1 VTGGR
6 QKKALALVGALVLLL
21 LLPIGFG
28 EANRSI
34 PIIGGAEKQVDDH
47 CLTVLTRAVKANSL
61 IYTLD
66 GVLAVLKSA
75 GLNVGLLG
83 LGASVSPG
91 EALSAPHDSIKSL
104 GSLLTSII
112 LTMLVAKQAT
122 GMMTYLCFKIFLPI
136 SLICFLIHF
145 ASGRWLRVKR
155 IGFLLL
161 KTGLILWIALPVTA
175 LVSQVIDKRYVSIK
189 YEAHAETLNEKIEA
203 VIQLGGLKAA
213 QEEGNVSLWDMAKLG
228 FRSLK
233 IAKEGQEEGVASERS
248 IQELTKLMGEMLN
261 LLLVMYS
268 LLVLTAYVV
277 PLVVLGLLFGVLLI
291 ITGNTSDRKGNGRA
305 LPSLGGGSA

>member
-1 VTGGR
+1 
-6 QKKALALVGALVLLL
+6 
-21 LLPIGFG
+21 
-28 EANRSI
+28 
-34 PIIGGAEKQVDDH
+34 
-47 CLTVLTRAVKANSL
+47 
-61 IYTLD
+61 
-66 GVLAVLKSA
+66 
-75 GLNVGLLG
+75 
-83 LGASVSPG
+83 
-91 EALSAPHDSIKSL
+91 
-104 GSLLTSII
+104 
-112 LTMLVAKQAT
+112 MLVAKQAT

-145 ASGRWLRVKR
+145 ASGGSLRAKR
-155 IGFLLL
+155 IGFLFL
-161 KTGLILWIALPVTA
+161 KTGLILWLALPTAA

-213 QEEGNVSLWDMAKLG
+213 REEGNVSLWDMAKLG